1 MIGQKAAKMADFRV
15 KRAFFCNKHVA
26 MAIPPLCDQSCMNV
40 VGSIFRQGRKMRK
53 VIDLEDLD
61 AKLSRAGRGYEFRSQ
76 RRFELS
82 ALQQSAGLCRS
93 SARCRR
99 GNPVGRRKAG

>member
-40 VGSIFRQGRKMRK
+40 VGSIFRPRRKMRK

-61 AKLSRAGRGYEFRSQ
+61 AKLSRAG
-76 RRFELS
+76 
-82 ALQQSAGLCRS
+82 
-93 SARCRR
+93 
-99 GNPVGRRKAG
+99 